1 MNNLDILANA
11 FEYIEQHL
19 QEDIKTEDV
28 AAACYCSK
36 STLEKIFRYIN
47 HRSVHDYIMRRRMML
62 AAKMIVANPESNLLE
77 VALSCGYSTNE
88 SFTRAFKNVWNC
100 NPSEFRGNT
109 RFSELFPRRYPPKQ
123 DGGIY
128 HMRVNLDISELYE
141 TFRQRKDC
149 YFVCCD
155 IKKLVPINEI
165 SHKAGDLAILETMNR
180 MEREAGNED
189 IVFRIGGDEFVILT
203 NSEDIKYAENVME
216 RIRAYNGQPILF
228 EDKEIPLS
236 LHTAIVKFEG
246 SKNIKYQDL
255 FEQLH
260 AAIFHGFPK

>member
-19 QEDIKTEDV
+19 REDIKTEDV

-36 STLEKIFRYIN
+36 SKLEKIFRYIN
-47 HRSVHDYIMRRRMML
+47 HNGVHHYIVRRRMMV
-62 AAKMIVANPESNLLE
+62 AAKMIVANSETGLLE

-88 SFTRAFKNVWNC
+88 SFTRAFRSVWNC
-100 NPSEFRGNT
+100 NPSDFRSNDHFT
-109 RFSELFPRRYPPKQ
+109 ELYPRRYPPRQ
-123 DGGIY
+123 DGGIFN
-128 HMRVNLDISELYE
+128 MRVNLDISELYE

-155 IKKLVPINEI
+155 IKRLVPINEI
-165 SHKAGDLAILETMNR
+165 SHKAGDLAILESLKR
-180 MEREAGNED
+180 MQEAAGDED
-189 IVFRIGGDEFVILT
+189 IVFRIGGDEFVMLT
-203 NSEDIKYAENVME
+203 NSEDIKYAEDVME
-216 RIRAYNGQPILF
+216 RIRSYNGQPIVF

-236 LHTAIVKFEG
+236 LHIAVVKFEG
-246 SKNIKYQDL
+246 DKNIKYRDL

-260 AAIFHGFPK
+260 TAILESRK